1 MDAQTIKDAEKYK
14 RICERAKRYYVK
26 NIDAISE
33 RRKAKY
39 QALHPDAIPRP
50 NRTHGL
56 KILSGDIINASSN
69 TSVSV

>member
-14 RICERAKRYYVK
+14 RICERAKRYYAK

-50 NRTHGL
+50 NRAHGL
-56 KILSGDIINASSN
+56 KILSGDIINACPN

>member
-14 RICERAKRYYVK
+14 RICERAKKYYVK

-39 QALHPDAIPRP
+39 QASHPDAIPRP

-56 KILSGDIINASSN
+56 KILSNDIINASTD
-69 TSVSV
+69 TSSSV